1 MPDPQSGQRASNHL
15 EAERVTSSVPE
26 PIPSSAA
33 ESVPSS
39 VPDPFAA
46 RGNNPRSSLAARAMM
61 ASITGY
67 QKFLSPLKGQP
78 TCRFYPSCSQ
88 YALEAVQEHGAVVG
102 AWLTVKR
109 LSKCHPFHPGGLDPV
124 PRRSVRVRH
133 FAEER

>member
-1 MPDPQSGQRASNHL
+1 MPDPPSGQKVLNHL
-15 EAERVTSSVPE
+15 GAERVTSSA
-26 PIPSSAA
+26 S
-33 ESVPSS
+33 ESVTSS
-39 VPDPFAA
+39 LPDPFAA
-46 RGNNPRSSLAARAMM
+46 RAHNPRSSLAARAMM

-88 YALEAVQEHGAVVG
+88 YALEAVREHGAAVG